1 MQGEP
6 MDYDLLF
13 IGGGPAGAACAY
25 QLNQHQIKCLILD
38 KAIFP
43 RSKPCAGWLT
53 PSVFDSLQIQPD
65 EYPYGLTQF
74 ASFKISLRGIKFR
87 LPTHQYAIRRNEF
100 DTWLLERAGVDCI
113 HHKVQ
118 KIERLD
124 NGFLIDDQFSAKY
137 LIGAGGTHCPV
148 RQAFFKR
155 EPSQQLDG
163 LILAKEEEFPY
174 PHTSQHTHLWFFEKG
189 LPGYTWYV
197 PKSNGYINVGVGA
210 KATGLKTRGRTIK
223 DYWDQFVIELAKSGL
238 VNDHEYH
245 PLGYSYY
252 LRHSSPQLRSGNAF
266 LIGDALGIATLD
278 MGEGIAPAI
287 QSGLLAA
294 DAIIHNNEYSIK
306 SIKRYSLPSLLQLRH

>member
-1 MQGEP
+1 MIKK
-6 MDYDLLF
+6 DVII

-25 QLNQHQIKCLILD
+25 RLNQHQIKCLILD
-38 KAIFP
+38 KAEFP

-53 PSVFDSLQIQPD
+53 PSVFDSLQIQPVD
-65 EYPYGLTQF
+65 YPFCLNHF
-74 ASFKISLRGIKFR
+74 SSFKISLRGIKFR

-100 DTWLLERAGVDCI
+100 DTWLLELAGVDCV

-118 KIERLD
+118 NIERMD
-124 NGFLIDDQFSAKY
+124 GGFLIDDKFEAEY

-155 EPSQQLDG
+155 EPYQQLAG
-163 LILAKEEEFPY
+163 LILAKEEEFLY
-174 PHTSQHTHLWFFEKG
+174 PITCQHTHLWFFEKG

-210 KATGLKTRGRTIK
+210 KATGLKMRGKTIK
-223 DYWDQFVIELAKSGL
+223 GYWDQFIIKLAKSGL
-238 VNDHEYH
+238 VNDHEYN